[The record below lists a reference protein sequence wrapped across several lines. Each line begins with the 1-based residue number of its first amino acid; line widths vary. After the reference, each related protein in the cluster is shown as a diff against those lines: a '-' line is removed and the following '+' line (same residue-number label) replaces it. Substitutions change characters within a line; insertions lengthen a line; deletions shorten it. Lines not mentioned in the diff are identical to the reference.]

1 MTYRINE
8 IFYSIQGEGHRTG
21 TPSVF
26 VRFQG
31 CAIEKICPIKCDTEF
46 NTGKR
51 MTAKQIEKIVR
62 GYLPHGGSVILTG
75 GEPLTQY
82 DEELRLALTP
92 GLFLCVETSG
102 AFAPKAHLDW
112 VSISPKVSSTVLRR
126 TGAHFSHVDEL
137 RYVLRAGQSLPTPAI
152 EADHY
157 FLSPEWDG
165 ENTKA
170 NIAHCVEL
178 VKANPEWRL
187 SLQTHK
193 LMGIR

>member
-1 MTYRINE
+1 MTYRVTE
-8 IFYSIQGEGHRTG
+8 IFYSIQGEGHRVG

-31 CAIEKICPIKCDTEF
+31 CAVESICPIKCDTEYD
-46 NTGKR
+46 TGKR
-51 MTAKQIEKIVR
+51 MTAKQIARAVR

-75 GEPLTQY
+75 GEPLTQF
-82 DEELRLALTP
+82 DNALSLELA
-92 GLFLCVETSG
+92 GNFVCAETSG
-102 AFAPKAHLDW
+102 AFVPKAHLDW
-112 VSISPKVSSTVLRR
+112 ITISPKVSSTVLRR
-126 TGAHFSHVDEL
+126 NFTHADEL
-137 RYVLRAGQSLPTPAI
+137 KYVLRAGQPLPTPAI
-152 EADHY
+152 DADHY

-178 VKANPEWRL
+178 VKANPEEWRL